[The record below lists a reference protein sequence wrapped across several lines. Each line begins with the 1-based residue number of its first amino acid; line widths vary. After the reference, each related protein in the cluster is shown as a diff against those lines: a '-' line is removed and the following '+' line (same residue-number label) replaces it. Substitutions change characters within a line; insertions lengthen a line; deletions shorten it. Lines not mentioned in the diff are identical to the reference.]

1 MATERGRKP
10 KQDMD
15 IYYPGNGVEELTNY
29 LMEHG
34 ERRRVGKGTALVEE
48 DSASDELFL
57 LRRGCL

>member
-48 DSASDELFL
+48 DSV
-57 LRRGCL
+57 